1 MDRHWT
7 FGQKIVAGF
16 AAMVALTIVMGVVS
30 TVALRTVVASK
41 DDVITHDSPR
51 LVLAE
56 RMYTL
61 RERQG
66 KANRTYLLTGDPQDL
81 NDLTSARGDFD
92 AIVDQLRQ
100 RRETDEG
107 RRAVDAIVQAE
118 AEHRQAIDQVVE
130 MRKANADTA
139 TIVRALN
146 ERVEPKRVAVN
157 NAISDFIT
165 RENSLLAQSRQE
177 STDTAN
183 TAVNS
188 IVAMAILGV
197 ILAGIVAFYLSRALN
212 RQIGTAVSQ
221 VQSSAAELQAAANQQ
236 AAGIKEQATSMTE
249 IATTISELMA
259 TARQIAESAQRVSQI
274 AEQTASSAETGDGT
288 VGTAHDSITAIRRQ
302 VDAVVNHMLTL
313 GKKSQEIGSVLDIVS
328 ELAEQTNILSIN
340 ATIEAAGAGEAGKR
354 FAVVADEIRKLA
366 DRVAESAKEIRVLID
381 DVRSS
386 VNTTVMATETGS
398 KAVDSGSQ
406 QFGDVA
412 AAFKQIARLVA
423 TTTEAAREIELSTKQ
438 QSTAVEQVNL
448 AIANVSQ
455 ATKESEASTGQTLQ
469 TVSQLASL
477 SKDLLRLVQ
486 TRAAA

>member
-1 MDRHWT
+1 
-7 FGQKIVAGF
+7 
-16 AAMVALTIVMGVVS
+16 
-30 TVALRTVVASK
+30 
-41 DDVITHDSPR
+41 
-51 LVLAE
+51 
-56 RMYTL
+56 
-61 RERQG
+61 
-66 KANRTYLLTGDPQDL
+66 
-81 NDLTSARGDFD
+81 
-92 AIVDQLRQ
+92 
-100 RRETDEG
+100 
-107 RRAVDAIVQAE
+107 
-118 AEHRQAIDQVVE
+118 
-130 MRKANADTA
+130 
-139 TIVRALN
+139 
-146 ERVEPKRVAVN
+146 
-157 NAISDFIT
+157 
-165 RENSLLAQSRQE
+165 
-177 STDTAN
+177 
-183 TAVNS
+183 
-188 IVAMAILGV
+188 
-197 ILAGIVAFYLSRALN
+197 
-212 RQIGTAVSQ
+212 
-221 VQSSAAELQAAANQQ
+221 
-236 AAGIKEQATSMTE
+236 
-249 IATTISELMA
+249 
-259 TARQIAESAQRVSQI
+259 
-274 AEQTASSAETGDGT
+274 
-288 VGTAHDSITAIRRQ
+288 
-302 VDAVVNHMLTL
+302 MLTL

>member
-16 AAMVALTIVMGVVS
+16 AVMVVLTIVMGVVS
-30 TVALRTVVASK
+30 AIALNTVVASK
-41 DDVITHDSPR
+41 DEVITQDSPR

-66 KANRTYLLTGDPQDL
+66 KTNRTYLLTGDPQDL
-81 NDLTSARGDFD
+81 TDLNAARNDFD
-92 AIVDQLRQ
+92 AIIEELRAK
-100 RRETDEG
+100 RETDEG
-107 RRAVDAIVQAE
+107 RQAVDAIVRAE
-118 AEHRQAIDQVVE
+118 AEHRQAIDQVIE
-130 MRKANADTA
+130 MRKANADLPA
-139 TIVRALN
+139 IVGALN
-146 ERVEPKRVAVN
+146 ERVEPKRIAVTS
-157 NAISDFIT
+157 AINDFIT
-165 RENSLLAQSRQE
+165 RETRSVNEARQQS
-177 STDTAN
+177 SDIADTAIN
-183 TAVNS
+183 MIVS
-188 IVAMAILGV
+188 IAILSV
-197 ILAGIVAFYLSRALN
+197 LIAAAAAFYLARALN

-221 VQSSAAELQAAANQQ
+221 VQSSAAELQAAANHQ
-236 AAGIKEQATSMTE
+236 ASGIKEQASSMAE
-249 IATTISELMA
+249 ITTTISELLA
-259 TARQIAESAQRVSQI
+259 TARQIAESAQRVSAI
-274 AEQTASSAETGDGT
+274 AEQTVSSAESGDGT
-288 VGTAHDSITAIRRQ
+288 VGAAHDSIAGIRRQ
-302 VDAVVNHMLTL
+302 VDAIVNHMLTL

-398 KAVDSGSQ
+398 KAVDAGSQ

-448 AIANVSQ
+448 AVANVSQ

-469 TVSQLASL
+469 TASQLASL
-477 SKDLLRLVQ
+477 SKELMRLVQ
-486 TRAAA
+486 ARAAA